1 MSKKIP
7 PNKCLTETNW
17 ILCFYFC
24 GLKTLWFKNHAVILQ
39 QKYFLFIKQIQKSNL
54 SISEISDIFLEYS
67 SKKIILSIKNSTQLF
82 TIGYY
87 KKITDLKVI
96 FYTWI
101 SVADIH
107 VFIISG
113 YLINDIESHL
123 VLKVKI

>member
-1 MSKKIP
+1 M
-7 PNKCLTETNW
+7 
-17 ILCFYFC
+17 
-24 GLKTLWFKNHAVILQ
+24 
-39 QKYFLFIKQIQKSNL
+39 FIKQIQKSNL

-113 YLINDIESHL
+113 YLIIDIESHL
-123 VLKVKI
+123 V

>member
-1 MSKKIP
+1 M
-7 PNKCLTETNW
+7 TETNW

-39 QKYFLFIKQIQKSNL
+39 QKYFLFIKKIQKSNL

-67 SKKIILSIKNSTQLF
+67 SKKITLLIKKYPIIYNRILQ
-82 TIGYY
+82 
-87 KKITDLKVI
+87 KITDLKVI

-113 YLINDIESHL
+113 YLIIDIESHL